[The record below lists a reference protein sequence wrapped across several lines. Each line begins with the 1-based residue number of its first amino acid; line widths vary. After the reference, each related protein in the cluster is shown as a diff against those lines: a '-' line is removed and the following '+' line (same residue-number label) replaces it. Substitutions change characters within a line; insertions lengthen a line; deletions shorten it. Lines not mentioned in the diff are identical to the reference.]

1 MNLHKSYRGSE
12 WYLLFHHFSSSQN
25 PVFFSNEEEAKFS
38 STENKYSVLS
48 SLNDQFLING
58 KFEFILEYPSL
69 NSFLQWKQSVNPL
82 FAATNSTAESIG
94 FSPID
99 VDSYPIF
106 QGLKYRGFE
115 TLISGI
121 CSINCGW
128 YYSIGSMNNYYSP
141 NFPGPY
147 DGINSFMVNEA
158 YLWIKIGSS
167 HLISCGNSWNTIY
180 RSFQCSSIII
190 LLAIKS

>member
-48 SLNDQFLING
+48 SLNDQFLFNG
-58 KFEFILEYPSL
+58 KFEFLLEYPSL

-82 FAATNSTAESIG
+82 FAPTDSTAESVG

-106 QGLKYRGFE
+106 QGLKYRGSV
-115 TLISGI
+115 TLIRGI
-121 CSINCGW
+121 CNIKCGW
-128 YYSIGSMNNYYSP
+128 HFAIGCMNNDYSP
-141 NFPGPY
+141 NFPGPH
-147 DGINSFMVNEA
+147 DGVNYFMVNEA
-158 YLWIKIGSS
+158 NLWVRISS
-167 HLISCGNSWNTIY
+167 SRLISCRTSWNTIFI
-180 RSFQCSSIII
+180 SFQYSLIII
-190 LLAIKS
+190 LFSIKS

>member
-58 KFEFILEYPSL
+58 KFEFILEYPSV

-82 FAATNSTAESIG
+82 FAASNSTAESIG

-99 VDSYPIF
+99 VDFYPIF
-106 QGLKYRGFE
+106 QGLKYHGSDA
-115 TLISGI
+115 LISGI
-121 CSINCGW
+121 CSIYCGW
-128 YYSIGSMNNYYSP
+128 PS
-141 NFPGPY
+141 
-147 DGINSFMVNEA
+147 A
-158 YLWIKIGSS
+158 L
-167 HLISCGNSWNTIY
+167 
-180 RSFQCSSIII
+180 
-190 LLAIKS
+190 